1 MIHERQLVPG
11 TLYAHLVAR
20 TQQALDSG
28 ALQPI
33 ATEYE
38 ILPEGRLEFMVRVAT
53 NLERKAKASQVPK
66 PKNFN
71 PFLPYEPDLFVADLS
86 DTHLG
91 LLNKFNV
98 VDHHLLVV
106 TRDFVSQETWLDTA
120 DCLAL
125 AIVLAELK
133 GLAFYNG
140 GNAAGASQLHKHLQ
154 MVPLPFIPERE
165 DLPIST
171 LMTAASTQ
179 GIGRS
184 QALPFVHAIA
194 PLSLDWSTPAQRIAP
209 LLLATYHDLLA
220 AIGLPWQ
227 PDSPQATGA
236 YNLLVTREWMLMVLR
251 SQPSFA
257 GVAVNSLGFA
267 GSLLVRNTQE
277 LEHLRTIGPMTVLK
291 NVGVALTDFG

>member
-1 MIHERQLVPG
+1 MTSEQQLVPG
-11 TLYAHLVAR
+11 MLSDRLVVR

-38 ILPEGRLEFMVRVAT
+38 QLAAGGLEFLVRVVA
-53 NLERKAKASQVPK
+53 NLERKAKAKQAPK

-71 PFLPYEPDLFVADLS
+71 PFLPYEPGLFVADLS
-86 DTHLG
+86 ETHVG

-98 VDHHLLVV
+98 VDHHLLMV
-106 TRDFVSQETWLDTA
+106 TRDFVSQETWLDAA

-125 AIVLAELK
+125 AIVLGELD

-140 GNAAGASQLHKHLQ
+140 GYAAGASQRHKHLQ
-154 MVPLPFIPERE
+154 MVPFPFLPERMG
-165 DLPIST
+165 LPIDP
-171 LMTAASTQ
+171 LMAAAKDK
-179 GIGRS
+179 GRS
-184 QALPFVHAIA
+184 KAFPFVHAIA
-194 PLSLDWSTPAQRIAP
+194 SLSLDWSAPAQVAP
-209 LLLATYHDLLA
+209 QLLATYRHLLA

-227 PDSPQATGA
+227 SDNSQATGA

-251 SQPSFA
+251 SQPSFSGIA
-257 GVAVNSLGFA
+257 INSLGFA

-277 LEHLRTIGPMTVLK
+277 LDHLKTIGPMTVLQ
-291 NVGVALTDFG
+291 NVGVVC